1 MHFKSPVLLLAAVG
15 FAAQVSTVAIGP
27 SGALDIEAINYRNLR
42 LARRQNRN
50 GGGNNNN
57 GGNNNAGG
65 NGGSQ
70 TCLAANAI
78 QTGSAQ
84 TGQGNV
90 VTDGQ
95 KESAT

>member
-1 MHFKSPVLLLAAVG
+1 MQFKSSVLLLAAAG
-15 FAAQVSTVAIGP
+15 FAAQVSAVAIGP
-27 SGALDIEAINYRNLR
+27 SGALDLDTINYRNLR

-50 GGGNNNN
+50 GGGNNND
-57 GGNNNAGG
+57 GG

>member
-15 FAAQVSTVAIGP
+15 FAAQVSAVAIGT
-27 SGALDIEAINYRNLR
+27 SGVLDLDTINYRNLR

-50 GGGNNNN
+50 GGGDNND
-57 GGNNNAGG
+57 GGNNNDDG

-84 TGQGNV
+84 TGQGDV

-95 KESAT
+95 KESAM